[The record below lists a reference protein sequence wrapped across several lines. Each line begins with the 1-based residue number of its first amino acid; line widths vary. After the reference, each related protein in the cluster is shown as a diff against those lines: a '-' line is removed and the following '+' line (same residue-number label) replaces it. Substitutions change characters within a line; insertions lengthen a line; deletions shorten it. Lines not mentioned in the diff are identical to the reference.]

1 MDESTFYACWK
12 VIDTLE
18 LEAYKELENLWKR
31 QDANA
36 PDAIHDHTNML
47 QGIIRA
53 RKMLELKCYLVF
65 DKSIKELDHD

>member
-1 MDESTFYACWK
+1 MDEITFYACWK
-12 VIDTLE
+12 ALDTLE

-36 PDAIHDHTNML
+36 LDAIHDHIIML

-53 RKMLELKCYLVF
+53 RKLLELKCMLTF
-65 DKSIKELDHD
+65 KKSVKELDHD